1 MKNRNYFK
9 PFLALGCVLAL
20 LFCANTSFAARYEN
34 LNVGHLTV
42 ERSLSVQGLLQA
54 AANTTG
60 DVYYVD
66 SGIGKNGVGARA
78 GQSSS
83 KPLKTL
89 DYAIGKCIANNG
101 DFIIVMPGHAESVIA
116 ADGIDFDVAGITV
129 IGLGEGSS
137 RPTFTFTTATTA
149 DIEVD
154 AANIT
159 IANCVFIND
168 IDSLAAP
175 IDVDAAYFAMIDC
188 DMRDDTAA
196 KQTIRWILGDANAD
210 NMTLIGCNNR
220 GSDTAGATAWITL
233 NGADGVEIIGCRS
246 NGDYSAA
253 NVENITAACTDLL
266 ITKNHL
272 ENANAVDVNIEG
284 FAAMTGWLSFNS
296 LRIATDGQVTWINT
310 PGNTSLFE
318 NYGVNND
325 GETGILAG
333 TPSV

>member
-1 MKNRNYFK
+1 MRKGNYIK
-9 PFLALGCVLAL
+9 SFLAGLCVFTL
-20 LFCANTSFAARYEN
+20 LFCANTSSAARYEN
-34 LNVGHLTV
+34 LNVGHLTI
-42 ERSLSVQGLLQA
+42 ESSLSVQGLLQA

-60 DVYYVD
+60 TVYYVD
-66 SGIGKNGVGARA
+66 SGAPGINAIGRGK
-78 GQSSS
+78 SSS
-83 KPLKTL
+83 KPLATL
-89 DYAIGKCIANNG
+89 DYAIGRCVANNG
-101 DFIIVMPGHAESVIA
+101 DFIIVMPGHAESIIA

-137 RPTFTFTTATTA
+137 RPAFTLSTATTA
-149 DIEVD
+149 DIEID

-175 IDVDAAYFAMIDC
+175 IDVDAAYFTMIDC

-246 NGDYSAA
+246 NGDFSAA
-253 NVENITAACTDLL
+253 NIENITAACTDLL

-284 FAAMTGWLSFNS
+284 FAAMTGWISFNS

-310 PGNTSLFE
+310 PGNSSLFE